1 MARQTSTGAT
11 FPLGL
16 TDGGTGGTDA
26 ATARTALG
34 LVIGTNVQA
43 QDVELQALAGLTSAA
58 DQVPYFTGSGTAAL
72 TTVSS
77 YARSFLDDANEAAFK
92 ATVNLEANT
101 DFYAPGGTDVPLA
114 DGGTGASLTDPNADR
129 VMFWDDSAG
138 QVTWLTMGSNLT
150 ITGTTLDASGGGGN
164 SFQTI
169 AVSGQSD
176 VVADSSTD
184 TLTLVAGTDISIT
197 TNAGTDT
204 ITINSTAAAGSTNLG
219 LTTLMARGF
228 FTP

>member
-1 MARQTSTGAT
+1 MATQTSSGASL
-11 FPLGL
+11 PLGQA
-16 TDGGTGGTDA
+16 DGGTGGTDA

-43 QDVELQALAGLTSAA
+43 QDVELQAIAGLTSAA
-58 DQVPYFTGSGTAAL
+58 DQVPYFTGAGTAAL
-72 TTVSS
+72 TTVTS
-77 YARSFLDDANEAAFK
+77 YARSFLDDANEAALK
-92 ATVNLEANT
+92 ATLNLEANT
-101 DFYAPGGTDVPLA
+101 DYYAPGGTDVPLA

-138 QVTWLTMGSNLT
+138 QVTWLTMGTNLT

-184 TLTLVAGTDISIT
+184 TLTLVAGTGVTIT

-204 ITINSTAAAGSTNLG
+204 ITINSTGGSTNLG
-219 LTTLMARGF
+219 LTTLMAQGLF
-228 FTP
+228 SN